1 MQVHKHSQTCKIGG
15 KAVCRFGF
23 PLPALHTT
31 MILEPLDSD
40 VEKYKKLYFAMQE
53 KMNNLKNGFDGSLH
67 DYLNNVLELSL
78 EDYIK
83 CIRSSLR

>member
-1 MQVHKHSQTCKIGG
+1 
-15 KAVCRFGF
+15 
-23 PLPALHTT
+23 

-53 KMNNLKNGFDGSLH
+53 KMNNLKNGFDGSLQ

-83 CIRSSLR
+83 FIRSSLR